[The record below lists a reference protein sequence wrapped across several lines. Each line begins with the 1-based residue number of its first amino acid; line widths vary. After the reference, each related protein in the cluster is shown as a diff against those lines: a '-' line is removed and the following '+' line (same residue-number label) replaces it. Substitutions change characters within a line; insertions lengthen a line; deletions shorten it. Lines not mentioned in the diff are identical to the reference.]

1 MSESVSVTA
10 APKQGSV
17 LKNTLI
23 LVGAQFLGMPL
34 SIVVNAALARKLGP
48 TNFGWFCLAGTFCT
62 FGFLFVEWGHGGL
75 LPAAIAQN
83 HQRAGGLLGTSLAW
97 RVGSSLVVTA

>member
-34 SIVVNAALARKLGP
+34 SIVVNAALGRKLGP
-48 TNFGWFCLAGTFCT
+48 TDFGYLNLAGTFCT

-75 LPAAIAQN
+75 MPAAIAQN
-83 HQRAGGLLGTSLAW
+83 RERTGALLGSSLAW
-97 RVGSSLVVTA
+97 RVGSAVV